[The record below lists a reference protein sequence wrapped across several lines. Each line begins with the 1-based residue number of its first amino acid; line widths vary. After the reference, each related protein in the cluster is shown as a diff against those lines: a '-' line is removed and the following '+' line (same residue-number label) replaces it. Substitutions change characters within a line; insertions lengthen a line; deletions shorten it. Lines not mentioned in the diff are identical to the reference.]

1 LKKVPFSP
9 ALLDG
14 KNTSGSSLG
23 RTFVSSDCLCSN
35 CCTFPSGTRGFIA
48 DPLIM
53 EADEA
58 VIQSMANA
66 SDGRGA
72 VTREFEPAPVSRDD
86 AYDKFYS
93 SGDSLICSKSGRGF
107 FETG

>member
-1 LKKVPFSP
+1 
-9 ALLDG
+9 
-14 KNTSGSSLG
+14 
-23 RTFVSSDCLCSN
+23 
-35 CCTFPSGTRGFIA
+35 
-48 DPLIM
+48 M

-86 AYDKFYS
+86 AYDKFS
-93 SGDSLICSKSGRGF
+93 SVGRLAHLLEVWSGFF